1 MAILGF
7 CCVLRGETWYSCGGD
22 NRGCGR
28 KNSNPTERQQR
39 NDSDRELI
47 ELGPESVRDI
57 LGCGGQGLPSCC
69 VCTASE
75 HSSGLGLDCHL

>member
-7 CCVLRGETWYSCGGD
+7 CCVLRGEIWYSCGGD
-22 NRGCGR
+22 HRGCGR

-57 LGCGGQGLPSCC
+57 SGCGEQGLPSCC

>member
-7 CCVLRGETWYSCGGD
+7 CCVLRREIWYSRAGD
-22 NRGCGR
+22 HRGCRR
-28 KNSNPTERQQR
+28 KNSNHTERQQR
-39 NDSDRELI
+39 NGSDRGLT

-57 LGCGGQGLPSCC
+57 SGCGEQGLPSCC

-75 HSSGLGLDCHL
+75 HS